1 MGDQMIKLNSAAL
14 RAAFNFKA
22 KDDIRKHLNGINIDQ
37 DCIVG
42 SNGHVAV
49 IIPSE
54 IPEGVMGVLYMDK
67 IPVATAVETV
77 FDNGSAISYDSNGKE
92 KGRCAY
98 TFEQQ
103 INIAPYKDVLP
114 ETQIVE
120 EGGFCLAPDY
130 LALIGKSFPRPK
142 KASKYAI
149 KLINSKPN
157 TQEPVMFEVKAEY
170 LPKGTATVCIAPV
183 KE

>member
-1 MGDQMIKLNSAAL
+1 MIELNSAAL

-22 KDDIRKHLNGINIDQ
+22 KDDVRESLNAINIDS

-42 SNGHVAV
+42 TNGHVAV
-49 IIPSE
+49 IIPSD
-54 IPEGVMGVLYMDK
+54 IPEGVSGLLYMDK
-67 IPVATAVETV
+67 APVATAVKTV
-77 FDNGSAISYDSNGKE
+77 FDNGSAISYDANGKE

-98 TFEQQ
+98 TFQQQ
-103 INIAPYKDVLP
+103 INIAPYNDVLP
-114 ETQIVE
+114 STQAVE

-149 KLINSKPN
+149 KLINSKPA
-157 TQEPVMFEVKAEY
+157 TKEPIMFSVLADY